1 VEVKSSLED
10 REVQG
15 ESETDGVG
23 RGQLS
28 HGDIGSGLVSLER
41 LVGRSVSLV
50 AGGELGE
57 VSVVVTHPV
66 SKVPSAQGT
75 FDVDQRNERHDSHLV
90 VEDLGLSGLGGG
102 DQVLVQD
109 GEDVLTDLGEL
120 GLDLLPVSLD
130 HRNLG
135 LVALGLLLLLDGG
148 DDSPR
153 STSSTDDV
161 LVSDGK
167 EVSLL
172 DGELLVGGGNRLHIL
187 DHLCDRQEQLSAE
200 NCD

>member
-1 VEVKSSLED
+1 
-10 REVQG
+10 
-15 ESETDGVG
+15 VG
-23 RGQLS
+23 RGQLG
-28 HGDIGSGLVSLER
+28 HGDVGCGLVSLER

-50 AGGELGE
+50 AGGELGK

-66 SKVPSAQGT
+66 LKIPSAQGT
-75 FDVDQRNERHDSHLV
+75 FDGDQRNERHDSHLV

-153 STSSTDDV
+153 STTSTDDV

-172 DGELLVGGGNRLHIL
+172 NGELLVGGGNRLHVL
-187 DHLCDRQEQLSAE
+187 NHLCNRREHLSAG
-200 NCD
+200 NRN